1 MIVNCFTY
9 MFSIVTARSSL
20 LNFSTGLFLMSLEN
34 KYDISTKM
42 SMDIHTAHERGKD
55 KWSSLVPL
63 THHAPNNLWINL
75 FSKEIENPF
84 VDFKN
89 LIVNFPLCTWSQNRL
104 LKCNIG

>member
-9 MFSIVTARSSL
+9 MFSIVTTRSAL
-20 LNFSTGLFLMSLEN
+20 LNLSTGLFLMSLEN

-63 THHAPNNLWINL
+63 THHDLSDLGLICL
-75 FSKEIENPF
+75 VKKCKIRLRILSDLRTQSFFKETHPA
-84 VDFKN
+84 
-89 LIVNFPLCTWSQNRL
+89 
-104 LKCNIG
+104 